1 MSAQRPVETDLVGSA
16 ALAIKTLAEQT
27 DAALAGTAVSVVSDT
42 RTTTN
47 SNGDVAIVFPGLGTV
62 AGVIVTNIYL
72 GGLGDNAKLQVP
84 IWTRVSGAPAGQ
96 AYVKAVSSLTGATF
110 TNFAVRF
117 NAIGWGPA

>member
-1 MSAQRPVETDLVGSA
+1 MTRPAATDLVGSA
-16 ALAIKTLAEQT
+16 AAAIRALAFQT
-27 DAALAGTAVSVVSDT
+27 DWALAGTAVAVVSDT
-42 RTTTN
+42 RATTN
-47 SNGDVAIVFPGLGTV
+47 SSGDVAITFPGLGTV

-84 IWTRVSGAPAGQ
+84 VWTRVSGAPAGQ
-96 AYVKAVSSLTGATF
+96 VYVKAVSSLTGAAF